1 MKTNEAKQILT
12 EIADHFGLS
21 YLVTLRNTT
30 ELQNTLDDIIDSLKE
45 PEQCPMCLGP
55 LMFQHIG
62 QKRYKNYRVVCS
74 VCDYEEIIPDPR
86 DF

>member
-12 EIADHFGLS
+12 EIADYFGLD
-21 YLVTLRNTT
+21 YLVTLRNTN
-30 ELQNTLDDIIDSLKE
+30 ELQNALDDIIESRKE

-55 LMFQHIG
+55 LMFQRIG